1 LAKTISTAIRNHDF
15 IFENSP
21 VRVIANR
28 SLPEI
33 KLAGLNVGPLEE
45 GNEYELYFWVAS
57 ELQRSGIV
65 HFREED
71 MLDIAKLYKIQWKER
86 AQAAGQISRLPEDF
100 YQKLRRHMSQLK
112 EEPTKT
118 PEKMLEC
125 EKVKQLAS
133 DIVNSRMKKIVSLA
147 SASTQSE
154 QILKNLAVD
163 ERLLYERLHKL
174 VSEWREHVLE
184 FNGGEQCPK
193 N

>member
-1 LAKTISTAIRNHDF
+1 MAKTISTAIRNHDF

-125 EKVKQLAS
+125 EKVKHLAN

-174 VSEWREHVLE
+174 VSEWREHVLK
-184 FNGGEQCPK
+184 FNGAEQCPK